1 MVLIRDVVQQA
12 VATGY
17 LTFEAEE
24 KLRSLLRTKYDSK
37 DLDAFMLLQ
46 QAVMSG
52 SVRQESRERR
62 ISSRQKVLAN
72 AS

>member
-24 KLRSLLRTKYDSK
+24 KLRSLLCTKYDSK